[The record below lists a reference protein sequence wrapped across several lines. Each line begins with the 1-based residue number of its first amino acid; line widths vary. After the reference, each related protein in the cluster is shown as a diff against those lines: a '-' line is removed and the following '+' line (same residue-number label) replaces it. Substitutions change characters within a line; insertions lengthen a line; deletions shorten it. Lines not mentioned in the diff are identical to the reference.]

1 MDRADILRAAS
12 AAVNGP
18 RQDDYGPPSENFQR
32 IADMWTAIL
41 GPQLNGG
48 ASINVTDV
56 ALMMAAVK
64 MARLVATP
72 DHADSWV
79 DLAGYAAL
87 GGELSEVKK

>member
-1 MDRADILRAAS
+1 MNRLEVLDAAGS
-12 AAVNGP
+12 AIAGP

-32 IADMWTAIL
+32 IADMWTVIL

-48 ASINVTDV
+48 ASINATDV

-64 MARLVATP
+64 LARLVATP
-72 DHADSWV
+72 SHTDSWV

-87 GGELSEVKK
+87 GSELSVAKK